1 MKEQRLEKTKSIDR
15 KILGTVDN
23 VLTRLGQSA
32 ELSEYKDH
40 IISRQKSIKRLFQE
54 FEVITFEVDRKKELL
69 RPREMQPN
77 KNSYQY
83 QLDRI
88 IKRKISSELE
98 DFYKRISS
106 SSINDQLAILTQLTD
121 RKLRLEDLFDRYY
134 LYAEYLESI
143 DPEL

>member
-1 MKEQRLEKTKSIDR
+1 MIEQRLERIKNIDR
-15 KILGTVDN
+15 KILGTVNN
-23 VLTRLGQSA
+23 VLINLEQLA
-32 ELSEYKDH
+32 ELREYKDH

-69 RPREMQPN
+69 KPKKMKSNED
-77 KNSYQY
+77 SYQY

-88 IKRKISSELE
+88 IKRKISNELE
-98 DFYKRISS
+98 NFYNRISV

-121 RKLRLEDLFDRYY
+121 RKLRLEDLFDKYY
-134 LYAEYLESI
+134 LYVEYLENT

>member
-23 VLTRLGQSA
+23 VLTSLKQSA

-40 IISRQKSIKRLFQE
+40 IISRQMSIKRLFQE
-54 FEVITFEVDRKKELL
+54 FEVITFAVDRKKELL
-69 RPREMQPN
+69 NPREMQPN

-83 QLDRI
+83 QLDRV

-121 RKLRLEDLFDRYY
+121 RKLRLEDLFDKYY
-134 LYAEYLESI
+134 LYAEYLENT

>member
-1 MKEQRLEKTKSIDR
+1 MKEQRLEKTKDIDR

-23 VLTRLGQSA
+23 VLTSLEQSA
-32 ELSEYKDH
+32 ELSEYKEH
-40 IISRQKSIKRLFQE
+40 IISRKESIKRLFQK

-69 RPREMQPN
+69 RPREIQPN
-77 KNSYQY
+77 QNSYQY

-88 IKRKISSELE
+88 IKRKISNELE